1 MADIVGNDELV
12 FLSRSRSDLALEQLQ
27 NQMAWKQDCL
37 IRKLLRENRYCG
49 LEYDD
54 LKIVAVLALYTAV
67 DSYDP
72 AKAVF
77 DAYYHF
83 ILERELV
90 NEMRRF
96 NTGSQ
101 TILNTALSL
110 DEEIDENS
118 TLYDIVG
125 AIDDKIKIGSG
136 LDPLELAED
145 PSMGLNPLEKSI
157 IAYRC
162 LGFSYSEIGRIM
174 KKNYRQI
181 SRIVH
186 EIAIR
191 KKKRDLK
198 K

>member
-1 MADIVGNDELV
+1 MTDIVGDDELV
-12 FLSRSRSDLALEQLQ
+12 FLSRSRSDLALDQLQ
-27 NQMAWKQDCL
+27 KQMEWKQDCL
-37 IRKLLRENRYCG
+37 IRKLLSENRYCG
-49 LEYDD
+49 LEHDD

-77 DAYYHF
+77 DAFYHL

-90 NEMRRF
+90 NEMKRF
-96 NTGSQ
+96 NSGAQ
-101 TILNTALSL
+101 TILNTAISL

-118 TLYDIVG
+118 NLYDIFG
-125 AIDDKIKIGSG
+125 SEDDKIKFGSESG
-136 LDPLELAED
+136 ILQLAED

-162 LGFSYSEIGRIM
+162 LGYSFSEIGRIM

-181 SRIVH
+181 SRIVR
-186 EIAIR
+186 EIAFR
-191 KKKRDLK
+191 KKMLDLK